1 MIISTLIKEWFVQ
14 LVKRSFLLLWFG
26 LLLIPMVLHLTKVD
40 ASDATLE
47 NRQLAAIPAPIK
59 DLNSA
64 LNWTAQMDV
73 YLKDHFGLRQTMVAW
88 NNQIRYFGLGE
99 SASPQLTV
107 GKEYIF
113 FFNSHE
119 AAHPYRMLNFLCG
132 KDVEPEVVD
141 ELAARVSGFLLQAR
155 QINPNTSIGFVPTKP
170 VLYTEYLPDWMQA
183 ECQQK
188 AHTLPA
194 FLQTIAQLNM
204 TDARQA
210 ELLAS
215 IYYPWAAMQ
224 KLKSSVPLYPKE
236 DFHWHGRG
244 AQVFAQ
250 DIAESQWQL
259 PALRHFNF
267 YRETVSSDMQRF
279 MPGVELKPTI
289 ESPDYAS
296 AQITACLGPQCFP
309 ELVSATKLSDVSRYR
324 LIPAGVNS
332 KVDKQIAGKKL
343 LIISDSFGNGVAGY
357 FSAYFDEVWHI
368 SINNS
373 GQLSKQEMLDL
384 QASFESYAADKVLYL
399 LHDYSLTCF
408 SGTLNYCPVDLVKV
422 LSQLHPKAK

>member
-1 MIISTLIKEWFVQ
+1 MSFSTLIRKWFAQ
-14 LVKRSFLLLWFG
+14 LVQRSFLLLWFG
-26 LLLIPMVLHLTKVD
+26 LLLMPALIHLTKIDVP
-40 ASDATLE
+40 DATLE
-47 NRQLAAIPAPIK
+47 NRQLAAIPLPIK
-59 DLNSA
+59 DLDSA
-64 LNWTAQMDV
+64 LNWTAQMDA
-73 YLKDHFGLRQTMVAW
+73 YLKDHFGLRQTMIAW

-107 GKEYIF
+107 GKEHML

-119 AAHPYRMLNFLCG
+119 AAYPNRMLNFLCG
-132 KDVEPEVVD
+132 KDIRPEIIN
-141 ELAARVSGFLLQAR
+141 ELATRVSGFLLKAR

-188 AHTLPA
+188 THTLPV
-194 FLQTIAQLNM
+194 FLQTIAQFNA
-204 TDARQA
+204 TDAQQTA
-210 ELLAS
+210 LSAS
-215 IYYPWAAMQ
+215 IYYPWTAMQ
-224 KLKSSVPLYPKE
+224 KLKSSVQLYPKE

-250 DIAESQWQL
+250 DIAERQWQL

-279 MPGVELKPTI
+279 MPGVALKPTI
-289 ESPDYAS
+289 ESPDYAN

-309 ELVSATKLSDVSRYR
+309 ELASAAKLSDVSRYR
-324 LIPAGVNS
+324 LIPAGVNPKGNNRIS
-332 KVDKQIAGKKL
+332 GKKL
-343 LIISDSFGNGVAGY
+343 LLISDSFGNGVAGY

-373 GQLSKQEMLDL
+373 GQLSSQEMLDL
-384 QASFESYAADKVLYL
+384 QASFESYAPDKVLYL

-408 SGTLNYCPVDLVKV
+408 SGKLHYCPVDLVKV